1 MAKILYDNWDLI
13 YENSDDISL
22 HVEYF
27 HEGRNDP
34 SLIEDISAED
44 LKKKVGSGFAFHVE
58 MDGSFDLVIH
68 AIKNNQLYITF
79 LMRTSEY
86 GWKTSE
92 QFLLTKES
100 PERVSKLTYFDKP
113 HGHYIIYVKEWKK

>member
-1 MAKILYDNWDLI
+1 MVKTLFDNWNLI

-27 HEGRNDP
+27 REGRNDP
-34 SLIEDISAED
+34 SLIEDISTKD
-44 LKKKVGSGFAFHVE
+44 LKEKVGSEHAYHVE

-68 AIKNNQLYITF
+68 AIKDNRLYVTF

-86 GWKTSE
+86 GWKKSE
-92 QFLLTKES
+92 EFLLTKEE
-100 PERVSKLTYFDKP
+100 PEKVSKLTYFDKP